1 MPFYY
6 IYTAPRALTLFFMT
20 KRKFNVLL
28 PALLSLSLGAA
39 AQNKTIKF
47 IDPANMDLSVKPG
60 DNFYEYA
67 SGTWI
72 KNNPVPAKETR
83 WGSFNVLRDFNINA
97 VKGIL
102 HDASVNKNAAAG
114 SAERRVGDF
123 YAAAMDSAAIE
134 KAGYNPIKPDLA
146 RIARISSIPAVLDE
160 AARMRTEGMGSPFF
174 GFYVGQDRKNVTKNI
189 PQLSQGGTSL
199 PDRDYYLKS
208 DPRSTRIQQA
218 YKTYITTLFSLT
230 GSSQAEAKASA
241 ETIFN
246 LEKEFAQAQKSR
258 VEMRDP
264 HVTYN
269 KFTLSDFNKLTPG
282 INWKDMLPKM
292 KVSGQDTILVN
303 VPAFFSTMDAT
314 IKKTPLADLKTYL
327 KWQVLKNSSSALSS
341 PFVNANFAFSQVLS
355 GQKVQTPR
363 WQRMSSLTDNNIGE
377 LLGQLY
383 VKKYFKPEAKERM
396 KVLIENLRK
405 AYAIRIRNLDWMS
418 DATKEKALAKLQAFS
433 PKIGYPDKFKNYDG
447 MVISRA
453 SFFQNLRN
461 ADTWAYDEMVKQL
474 GKPVDRS
481 RWGMTPPTVNAYYSP
496 VMNEIVFPA
505 GILQFPFFDPNAD
518 DAVNY
523 GGIGAVIGHEMS
535 HGFDDSGSQYD
546 KDGNLRNW
554 WTAEDLT
561 KFKAKTK
568 ALGEQ
573 FDAYTILDTIHVNG
587 KLTMGEN
594 IGDLGG
600 LNAAYEAFKMTKQ
613 GQSEEKID
621 GFTPDQR
628 FFLSWA
634 QVWRGNILPETAA
647 QFIVTDP
654 HSPGEFRTIG
664 APVNMDA
671 WYKAFNV
678 QPGDKLY
685 KKPEDRIKIW

>member
-1 MPFYY
+1 MNKYY
-6 IYTAPRALTLFFMT
+6 LSLLFPGILTLNMQ
-20 KRKFNVLL
+20 
-28 PALLSLSLGAA
+28 AS
-39 AQNKTIKF
+39 AQNSKTKF
-47 IDPANMDLSVKPG
+47 IDQANMDLSVKPG
-60 DNFYEYA
+60 DDFYTYA

-97 VKGIL
+97 VRSIL
-102 HDASVNKNAAAG
+102 EEAEKNTGAPAG
-114 SAERRVGDF
+114 SVEKRVGDF
-123 YAAAMDSAAIE
+123 YTAGMDSMRIE
-134 KAGYNPIKPDLA
+134 KLGFTPIKADLT
-146 RIARISSIPAVLDE
+146 RIGKINSLTGILDE
-160 AARMRTEGMGSPFF
+160 AAFMRTTGIGNPFF
-174 GFYVGQDRKNVTKNI
+174 GAYVGQDRKNVTKNI
-189 PQLSQGGTSL
+189 PQLSQGGTTL
-199 PDRDYYLKS
+199 PDRDYYLKN
-208 DPRSTRIQQA
+208 DARSLKVQEA
-218 YKTYITTLFSLT
+218 YKNYIKTLFTLT
-230 GSSQAEAKASA
+230 GTPESEAQKHAS
-241 ETIFN
+241 TIFN
-246 LEKEFAQAQKSR
+246 FEKELASLQMSR

-264 HVTYN
+264 HKTYN
-269 KFTLSDFNKLTPG
+269 KFTVTDFNRVTPA
-282 INWKDMLPKM
+282 INWSVLLPKM
-292 KVSGQDTILVN
+292 KISGQDTILVN
-303 VPAFFSTMDAT
+303 VPKFFSGLNSLLSS
-314 IKKTPLADLKTYL
+314 TPVKDLKTYL
-327 KWQVLKNSSSALSS
+327 EWNVLKNSAAYLSS
-341 PFVNANFAFSQVLS
+341 PFVEANFAFTQILT

-383 VKKYFKPEAKERM
+383 VKKYFKPQAKARM
-396 KVLIENLRK
+396 QELIENLRK
-405 AYAIRIRNLDWMS
+405 AYEIRIKNIDWMS
-418 DATKEKALAKLQAFS
+418 DPTKEKALAKLHAFNT
-433 PKIGYPDKFKNYDG
+433 KIGYPDKWKSYEG
-447 MVISRA
+447 LQISRT

-461 ADTWAYDEMVKQL
+461 ADTWAYNEMVKQL

-554 WTAEDLT
+554 WTEEDLT

-573 FDAYTILDTIHVNG
+573 FDSYTVLDTIHVNG

-613 GQSEEKID
+613 GQSNEKID

-634 QVWRGNILPETAA
+634 QVWRGNILAETAA
-647 QFIVTDP
+647 QFILTDP
-654 HSPGEFRTIG
+654 HSPGEYRTIG

-678 QPGDKLY
+678 QEGDKLY
-685 KKPEDRIKIW
+685 KKPEDRIRIW